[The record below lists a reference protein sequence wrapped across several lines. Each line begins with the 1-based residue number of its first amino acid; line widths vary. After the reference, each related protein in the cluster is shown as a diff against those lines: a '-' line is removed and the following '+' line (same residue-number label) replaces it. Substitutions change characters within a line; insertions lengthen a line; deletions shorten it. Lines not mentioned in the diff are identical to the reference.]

1 MKRLRAEP
9 CRIPVFK
16 GQGRLEE
23 VELAREI
30 NNNKQLSRKTMEMRC
45 DRG

>member
-9 CRIPVFK
+9 CRIPMFK

-23 VELAREI
+23 VEFAREI
-30 NNNKQLSRKTMEMRC
+30 NNKISRKTMEMSY
-45 DRG
+45 DRS